1 MQFAELFQHTAKS
14 RVARNERPGRVLQ
27 NGYWMSL
34 GWCIL
39 LFVPLVLTAQR
50 LAELYMQIDPYPGPL
65 VEA

>member
-1 MQFAELFQHTAKS
+1 M
-14 RVARNERPGRVLQ
+14 LQ